1 MTGGSGANEDF
12 AQHANEEEDN
22 NQRNML
28 MAAGGGSRERAEMNT
43 MGFRQSFGSREEI
56 QEIITH

>member
-1 MTGGSGANEDF
+1 
-12 AQHANEEEDN
+12 
-22 NQRNML
+22 ML